1 MIVIPAIDIRKGNS
15 VRLKQGLVGNE
26 TIHSNDPFETARL
39 WKSKGASRIHIVDLD
54 AAIEGHSQNT
64 PIIKRICS
72 ELNIE
77 VEVGGGLRDME
88 KIGEVF
94 EAGAS
99 YAVLGT
105 VILQKLEILKEAVE
119 KYGASKIIAALDVK
133 DDMVAV
139 KGWKEISR
147 ISTDEFI
154 ASVQKEG
161 IDQIIYTDIS
171 KDGML
176 VGPNFEGLKKLLN
189 RNLRIIVSG
198 GIKTIGDLIKVREN
212 ESGGAIGAIV
222 GSAIYTKDFDL
233 QKAIEIFEPRRSQ

>member
-15 VRLKQGLVGNE
+15 VRLKQGLVERE
-26 TIHSNDPFETARL
+26 TIHSNDPFETAKL
-39 WKSKGASRIHIVDLD
+39 WKSKGAKRIHIVDLD
-54 AAIEGHSQNT
+54 AAIEGQSQNT
-64 PIIKRICS
+64 PIIKKICS

-99 YAVLGT
+99 FAVLGT
-105 VILQKLEILKEAVE
+105 IILQKPEILKEAAA
-119 KYGASKIIAALDVK
+119 KYGACKIIAALDVK
-133 DDMVAV
+133 NDKVAV
-139 KGWKEISR
+139 KGWKEISQV
-147 ISTDEFI
+147 STDDFI
-154 ASVQKEG
+154 ASLKKYG

-176 VGPNFEGLKKLLN
+176 SGPNFEGLKKLLD
-189 RNLRIIVSG
+189 RKLKIIVSG
-198 GIKTIGDLIKVREN
+198 GIKTIDDLIKVKGY

-222 GSAIYTKDFDL
+222 GSAIYSKDFDL
-233 QKAIEIFEPRRSQ
+233 QKAIETFD